1 MSGAGAR
8 RSPAGLIGAVA
19 IHAAIVAATLF
30 TWQHHL
36 DIVQESP
43 PVVPVDLVTIGQ
55 KTNIAPTVRPARKI
69 APQEPV
75 TGVQPDKPIDQQP
88 VVQQEQAKAAPPPPE
103 QAPPEPLAKPPLSL
117 VVPKAKPQADNEKST
132 DADEFQALLNKITS
146 SPTQTADAKTAAQT
160 RRGAG
165 AQSATTMDLVDALRN
180 EIFPCWSPPVGAP
193 NPAELVVTFDIFLNL
208 DGSVAQPP
216 QLTADSAAAAGRN
229 PYARAAAEAGERAIY
244 ACAPYKLPVDRYA
257 QWREINPF
265 MFDPRQMLGQ

>member
-8 RSPAGLIGAVA
+8 RSPAGLVGALA

-55 KTNIAPTVRPARKI
+55 KTDIAPTVRLAPKI

-75 TGVQPDKPIDQQP
+75 TAVQPDKLTAQQP
-88 VVQQEQAKAAPPPPE
+88 VLPQEQAEAAPPPPE
-103 QAPPEPLAKPPLSL
+103 QAPPEPLAKPPPSP

-132 DADEFQALLNKITS
+132 HADEFQALLNKITA

-160 RRGAG
+160 RRGVG
-165 AQSATTMDLVDALRN
+165 AQNAMTMDLVDALRN
-180 EIFPCWSPPVGAP
+180 EIFRCWSPPVGAP
-193 NPAELVVTFDIFLNL
+193 NPNELVVTFDIFLNP

-216 QLTADSAAAAGRN
+216 QLTADSAAAAARDA
-229 PYARAAAEAGERAIY
+229 YARAAAEAAERAIY